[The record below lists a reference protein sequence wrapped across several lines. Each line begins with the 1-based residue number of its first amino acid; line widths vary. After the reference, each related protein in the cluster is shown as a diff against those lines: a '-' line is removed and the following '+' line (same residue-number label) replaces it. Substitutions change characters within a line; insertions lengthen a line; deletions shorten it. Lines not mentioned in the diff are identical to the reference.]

1 MFPCFGNKALKFCLC
16 TFTSRSSSDELC
28 GKASHQKCS
37 EDHTAG
43 AELLGSLPSLS
54 LVRAVP
60 TEVWLRH
67 SRSDASN
74 VSPSKNAATL
84 FPQGHTYSVAFLR
97 FYIYIVGFPHR
108 SIGIAMGSVCFYGIS
123 GKFSF

>member
-1 MFPCFGNKALKFCLC
+1 M
-16 TFTSRSSSDELC
+16 TSGRSLGCDQ
-28 GKASHQKCS
+28 A
-37 EDHTAG
+37 AG
-43 AELLGSLPSLS
+43 AELLGSLPSLA